1 MLGFSVAR
9 HGQDR
14 SRSGELILFIRSAI
28 LLRTNANWHPQAG
41 PVLSADRCQKSAA
54 AGVRFAVRMGL
65 ALLVF
70 FSFLPGRHA
79 GAQAVNP
86 NGEQAPRAWG
96 QNPDGMHIYI
106 WAGLK
111 SHFAGQH
118 DYPQFLADWSKI
130 LTEHGAIV
138 DGALH
143 GPRTADLA
151 HTDVVIIYKGDAG
164 YLSDQEKAAL
174 EAYIRRGGGLVSIH
188 DSLCG
193 PDPAY
198 FATLVGGAKK
208 HGEVNYTL
216 GAPISYTIAD
226 PANPIMKSMT
236 DITIWDEAF
245 FKMTWAQ
252 NPGIH
257 VLATAVIPGTPSA
270 GTHKGEVVPQI
281 WTYEHTLPGGQPAR
295 AFVWM
300 QGHEYANFANYQ
312 IQQMLLRGIAWAA
325 NTPVDSLVDYVPPK
339 PSRIEAPAPVR

>member
-1 MLGFSVAR
+1 MRSFGLLALALPIAFVAMPSR
-9 HGQDR
+9 QAMGQAA
-14 SRSGELILFIRSAI
+14 ST
-28 LLRTNANWHPQAG
+28 TNA
-41 PVLSADRCQKSAA
+41 
-54 AGVRFAVRMGL
+54 
-65 ALLVF
+65 
-70 FSFLPGRHA
+70 
-79 GAQAVNP
+79 
-86 NGEQAPRAWG
+86 QAPRPWD

-111 SHFAGQH
+111 SHYPGQH

-130 LTEHGAIV
+130 LTEHGAVV

-143 GPRTADLA
+143 APQSADLE

-164 YLSDQEKAAL
+164 YLTDEEKAFL
-174 EAYIRRGGGLVSIH
+174 EAYIKRGGGLVSIH

-216 GAPISYTIAD
+216 DAPVAYTVVD
-226 PANPIMKSMT
+226 PANPIMKGMSNF
-236 DITIWDEAF
+236 TIFDEAF
-245 FKMTWAQ
+245 FNVTWAQ
-252 NPGIH
+252 NPSMH
-257 VLATAVIPGTPSA
+257 VLATTVIAATPSA

-312 IQQMLLRGIAWAA
+312 IQQMLLRGIAWAGKK
-325 NTPVDSLVDYVPPK
+325 PVDSLVDHVPPR
-339 PSRIEAPAPVR
+339 PLRTQSAGTSQ